1 MSTTTQPSQN
11 GQRVHPRPPPPPP
24 TEPWPGSSPKPSPSR
39 RAPPPSPSRTTRR
52 LLLRPWGARIR
63 TGAEAS
69 RTSPSSSAT
78 TTPSTSTTPSAPAPS
93 PGPPTRIHSPIGKAS
108 PLRILAVLGVIW
120 GGGGGGSGLLN
131 TADLGLVWM
140 LSCVRWLQDCSVHV
154 LPLSMRILV
163 DSVQYDGFI
172 GGTAH
177 ENNPVL

>member
-1 MSTTTQPSQN
+1 M
-11 GQRVHPRPPPPPP
+11 
-24 TEPWPGSSPKPSPSR
+24 
-39 RAPPPSPSRTTRR
+39 
-52 LLLRPWGARIR
+52 
-63 TGAEAS
+63 
-69 RTSPSSSAT
+69 
-78 TTPSTSTTPSAPAPS
+78 
-93 PGPPTRIHSPIGKAS
+93 
-108 PLRILAVLGVIW
+108 
-120 GGGGGGSGLLN
+120 GGGGGSGLLN